1 MHDTKREKR
10 QGQDK
15 SALNQT
21 TTYTLQSSHAKET
34 PEAEIQQD
42 TDPHSREKNLIERY
56 KKGQRDFPKIN
67 LEGANLQGVGL
78 SHIRLI
84 MANLHQANLRQANL
98 RGAKLR
104 GADLREA
111 DLREADLR
119 GANLQ
124 DADLEGV
131 KLAGA
136 KLDNLTQVDPTW
148 RLIWETINDGSGGH
162 QLHGKLPR

>member
-1 MHDTKREKR
+1 MHDTKRDER
-10 QGQDK
+10 RGQDK
-15 SALNQT
+15 PASNQT
-21 TTYTLQSSHAKET
+21 TTYTLQSSHVKET
-34 PEAEIQQD
+34 RTAEISQD
-42 TDPHSREKNLIERY
+42 TDHHSRETELVERY
-56 KKGQRDFPKIN
+56 KEGQRDFPKIN
-67 LEGANLQGVGL
+67 LEGANLQGSVL
-78 SHIRLI
+78 AHIRLI
-84 MANLHQANLRQANL
+84 MANLRWANLRRADL

-136 KLDNLTQVDPTW
+136 KLDVSTQIDPTW
-148 RLIWETINDGSGGH
+148 RLIWETINNGSGGH